1 MSILSILMKSDP
13 NEPSSEA
20 RDDCPLCTG
29 DGARLIW
36 RGAFWRAVA
45 VDDPGYPG
53 YVRLILNRHC
63 TELTAISSIEQEQ
76 LFKLLIAM
84 EKLMREILAPDKV
97 NIASLGNQVP
107 HLHWHI
113 IPRWKDDPCFPDSIW
128 STPRREA
135 MQAANP
141 ARLAAAKDFLSRLP
155 TLCPK
160 TIY

>member
-1 MSILSILMKSDP
+1 MSIFSLLMKSNPD
-13 NEPSSEA
+13 EPSSEPRA
-20 RDDCPLCTG
+20 DCPLCVG

-36 RGAFWRAVA
+36 MGAFWRLVA
-45 VDDPGYPG
+45 VDDPSYPG

-63 TELTAISSIEQEQ
+63 TELTMISKVEQEQ
-76 LFKLLIAM
+76 LFKLLLAI
-84 EKLMREILAPDKV
+84 EKLMRETLAPDKV

-113 IPRWKDDPCFPDSIW
+113 IARFSDDPCFPDSIW
-128 STPRREA
+128 SAPHRDYSA
-135 MQAANP
+135 AANP
-141 ARLAAAKDFLSRLP
+141 DRQAAAQAFLSQLP